1 MKLTI
6 PRTTD
11 NINFNIEIL
20 NMLNVPFE
28 VQHGTYTTTIVT
40 EEKKVKYMMNKYNNR
55 VFACAKIIKR
65 DVLKSPKAQ
74 DIMADKFFKI
84 NYGFSNLVESYQAK
98 RVLNIDISSAYASC
112 LYNNK
117 LITEATYQRISTL
130 PKVERLPVVGMLA
143 TSYTKFIYE
152 KGECIDV
159 KVHRA
164 ETANV
169 FFYLIDEINYI
180 MQEIRHLLGNYFI
193 FYWVDG
199 VFFSEETPKSTI
211 KEVEHFLLELGYR
224 YKYEA
229 VRDFSIDSTK
239 KSLII
244 KMNKNNEF
252 KQYSIN
258 HDNVGDSVKNYLL
271 KGIKQQE
278 TTPNVTRI

>member
-1 MKLTI
+1 MELKI
-6 PRTTD
+6 PRTTE
-11 NINFNIEIL
+11 NINFNIQIL

-28 VQHGTYTTTIVT
+28 VQHGTYTTTIIT
-40 EEKKVKYMMNKYNNR
+40 EEKKVKYMMNSYNNR

-65 DVLKSPKAQ
+65 DVLKSSKAQ
-74 DIMADKFFKI
+74 EIMADKFFKI

-143 TSYTKFIYE
+143 TSYTKFIYD

-180 MQEIRHLLGNYFI
+180 MQEIRHLLGNHFI

>member
-74 DIMADKFFKI
+74 EIMADKFFKI

-143 TSYTKFIYE
+143 TSYTKFIYD
-152 KGECIDV
+152 KGECVDV

>member
-1 MKLTI
+1 MELTI

-55 VFACAKIIKR
+55 VFACAKVIKR
-65 DVLKSPKAQ
+65 DVLKSEKAKQ
-74 DIMADKFFKI
+74 IMEDKFFKT
-84 NYGFSNLVESYQAK
+84 NYGFSNLVESYQAE

-112 LYNNK
+112 LINNK
-117 LITEATYQRISTL
+117 LITQETYERISKL

-152 KGECIDV
+152 NGECIDV

-164 ETANV
+164 DTANV
-169 FFYLIDEINYI
+169 FYYLIDEINYI
-180 MQEIRHLLGNYFI
+180 MQEIRHLLGKYFI

-199 VFFSEETPKSTI
+199 VFFSEDTPKETI
-211 KEVEHFLLELGYR
+211 KEVEHFLLELNYR

-229 VRDFSIDSTK
+229 VRDFRIDSNQ

-258 HDNVGDSVKNYLL
+258 HDNVGESVKNYLL
-271 KGIKQQE
+271 KGIKKQ
-278 TTPNVTRI
+278 THTPNVTKI

>member
-6 PRTTD
+6 PRTTE
-11 NINFNIEIL
+11 NINFNIKIL

-28 VQHGTYTTTIVT
+28 VQHGTYTTTIIT

-74 DIMADKFFKI
+74 EIMADKFFKI

-143 TSYTKFIYE
+143 TSYTKFIYD

-199 VFFSEETPKSTI
+199 VFFSEETPKDKI
-211 KEVEHFLLELGYR
+211 KNVENFLLELGYR

>member
-1 MKLTI
+1 MELKI
-6 PRTTD
+6 PRTTE
-11 NINFNIEIL
+11 NINFNIQIL

-28 VQHGTYTTTIVT
+28 VQHGTYTTTIIT

-65 DVLKSPKAQ
+65 DVLKSSKAQ
-74 DIMADKFFKI
+74 EIMADKFFKI

-143 TSYTKFIYE
+143 TSYTKFIYD

-180 MQEIRHLLGNYFI
+180 MQEIRHLLGNHFI

-258 HDNVGDSVKNYLL
+258 HDNVGESVKNYLL

-278 TTPNVTRI
+278 TTPNVTKI

>member
-65 DVLKSPKAQ
+65 DVLKSPKAKE
-74 DIMADKFFKI
+74 IMADKFFKI

-143 TSYTKFIYE
+143 TSYTKFIYD

-180 MQEIRHLLGNYFI
+180 MQEIRHLLGNHFI

-258 HDNVGDSVKNYLL
+258 HDNVGESVKNYLL
-271 KGIKQQE
+271 KGIKKQE

>member
-11 NINFNIEIL
+11 NINFNIQVL

-74 DIMADKFFKI
+74 EIMADKFFKI

-143 TSYTKFIYE
+143 TSYTKFVYD

-199 VFFSEETPKSTI
+199 VFFSEETPKEMI

-278 TTPNVTRI
+278 TAPNVTRI

>member
-1 MKLTI
+1 MELKI
-6 PRTTD
+6 PRTTE
-11 NINFNIEIL
+11 NINFNIQIL

-28 VQHGTYTTTIVT
+28 VQHGTYTTTIIT

-65 DVLKSPKAQ
+65 DVLKSSKAQ
-74 DIMADKFFKI
+74 EIMADKFFKI

-130 PKVERLPVVGMLA
+130 PKVERLPVVGRLA
-143 TSYTKFIYE
+143 TSYTKFIYD

-180 MQEIRHLLGNYFI
+180 MQEIRHLLGNHFI

-258 HDNVGDSVKNYLL
+258 HDNVGESVKNYLL

-278 TTPNVTRI
+278 TTPNVTKI

>member
-74 DIMADKFFKI
+74 EIMADKFFKI

-143 TSYTKFIYE
+143 TSYTKFIYD

>member
-1 MKLTI
+1 MELKI
-6 PRTTD
+6 PRTTE
-11 NINFNIEIL
+11 NINFNIQIL

-28 VQHGTYTTTIVT
+28 VQHGTYTTTIIT
-40 EEKKVKYMMNKYNNR
+40 EEKKVKYMMNSYNNR

-65 DVLKSPKAQ
+65 DVLKSSKAQ
-74 DIMADKFFKI
+74 EIMADKFFKI

-143 TSYTKFIYE
+143 TSYTKFIYD

>member
-1 MKLTI
+1 MQLTI
-6 PRTTD
+6 PRTTE
-11 NINFNIEIL
+11 NINFNIQIL
-20 NMLNVPFE
+20 NMLNVAFE

-40 EEKKVKYMMNKYNNR
+40 EEKKVKYMMNSYNNR
-55 VFACAKIIKR
+55 VFACAKLIKR

-74 DIMADKFFKI
+74 EIMADKFFKI
-84 NYGFSNLVESYQAK
+84 NYGFSNLVESYEAE

-112 LYNNK
+112 LVNNN
-117 LITEATYQRISTL
+117 LITLETYERISRL

-143 TSYTKFIYE
+143 TSYTKFIYD

-164 ETANV
+164 DTANV
-169 FFYLIDEINYI
+169 FYYLIDEINYV
-180 MQEIRHLLGNYFI
+180 MQEIRHLLGKHFI

-199 VFFSEETPKSTI
+199 VFFDEKTPKETI
-211 KEVEHFLLELGYR
+211 KEVELFLLELGYS

-229 VRDFSIDSTK
+229 VKDFRIDSNQ

-252 KQYSIN
+252 KQYSIH
-258 HDNVGDSVKNYLL
+258 HDNVGESVKHYLL